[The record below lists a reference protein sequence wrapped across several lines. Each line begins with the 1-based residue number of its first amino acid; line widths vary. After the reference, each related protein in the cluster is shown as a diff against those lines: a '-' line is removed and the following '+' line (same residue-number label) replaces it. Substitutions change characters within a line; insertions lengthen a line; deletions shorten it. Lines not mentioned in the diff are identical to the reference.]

1 MTAKRV
7 RVACNSPG
15 TGDIK
20 NVHANDDDAW
30 KCVHWPA
37 RRGNRGDLELQSPT
51 ASPSDNAMVSVVDL
65 AGSTVPTGFSLP
77 PSALS
82 KVLDTW
88 RPPCVAFTS
97 G

>member
-1 MTAKRV
+1 MSTPTTTMLGSA
-7 RVACNSPG
+7 S
-15 TGDIK
+15 TGRLAEETG
-20 NVHANDDDAW
+20 VTSS
-30 KCVHWPA
+30 CS
-37 RRGNRGDLELQSPT
+37 SPT
-51 ASPSDNAMVSVVDL
+51 ASPSDNAMVNVVDL